1 MKHGK
6 FPGALRR
13 KFLQDAA
20 ALGGVAAAAWLPSI
34 ALAQAPK
41 IKVGLMLPYT
51 GTFTQLGIA
60 ITNGFKL
67 AIAENGGKIAGR
79 EIEYFTVDDESDP
92 AKGAD
97 NANRLVNRDKVDVLV
112 GTVHSGVQAGM
123 VKIARESGVL
133 HIIPNAGL
141 DAATR
146 AAVRAQRVPHLVRQ
160 LRRPPIRWARCWR
173 TGASRTAV
181 TLTWKYA
188 AGEEIDRGLQGR
200 PSPRAAARSSRSCGC
215 RSRTSSSSRC

>member
-1 MKHGK
+1 MKDGK
-6 FPGALRR
+6 LPGALRR

-20 ALGGVAAAAWLPSI
+20 AMGGVAAAAAWVPSI

-51 GTFTQLGIA
+51 GTFAQLGIA

-67 AIAENGGKIAGR
+67 AIAENGGKLAGR

-112 GTVHSGVQAGM
+112 GTVHSGVAG
-123 VKIARESGVL
+123 RHGEDRTRDG
-133 HIIPNAGL
+133 
-141 DAATR
+141 R
-146 AAVRAQRVPHLVRQ
+146 AAHHSERRPRCGHDGALRAEHLPHLVRQ
-160 LRRPPIRWARCWR
+160 LADRPTRWARCSR
-173 TGASRTAV
+173 TAASRT
-181 TLTWKYA
+181 W
-188 AGEEIDRGLQGR
+188 
-200 PSPRAAARSSRSCGC
+200 
-215 RSRTSSSSRC
+215 